1 MKGAEH
7 LFVLALKAENVV
19 RQAYQADAY
28 VAANSQAF
36 ATLALE
42 RALAAAEE
50 VAEVAKAMRAMRGE
64 DSTSECATCDGSG
77 KIVEAARTSGANQ
90 HSACQ
95 RDCDECDG
103 TGRQADAS

>member
-36 ATLALE
+36 ATLAME
-42 RALAAAEE
+42 RALRAAEE
-50 VAEVAKAMRAMRGE
+50 VAEIAKAMRSIRG
-64 DSTSECATCDGSG
+64 
-77 KIVEAARTSGANQ
+77 
-90 HSACQ
+90 
-95 RDCDECDG
+95 
-103 TGRQADAS
+103 QADAS